1 MFGPGG
7 DRGPLD
13 TLTQTE
19 TEAYM
24 RLQRYQKIEETLGV
38 VDNGVLE
45 VEQHIIDQMKK
56 EAGAS
61 NLKLLAEAL
70 AIVRP
75 MERRK
80 A

>member
-13 TLTQTE
+13 MPQTLND
-19 TEAYM
+19 EAN
-24 RLQRYQKIEETLGV
+24 RKLQRYQKIDEMLGA
-38 VDNGVLE
+38 VDTGVLE

-75 MERRK
+75 MERRQ
-80 A
+80 